1 MSKVILI
8 TGASSGI
15 GKSIGEYLTLKGM
28 KVYGTSRD
36 SSRYLHSK
44 IKLIDLDVKS
54 KSSIELCINN
64 ILKVEDKIDVLI
76 NNAGVGITGPLEEI
90 PQDQI
95 IDNFKTNLYGPIN
108 LIKEILPIMRNNNSG
123 LIINVTSLAAYVGT
137 PFRSIYSASKAALD
151 LVSETLNMET
161 KNFNINIVT
170 IAPGEF
176 ATNIASRR
184 FHSELNKKSPYYYN
198 YSKALDSMNTHV
210 NKGADPIK
218 IAKKVFKV
226 VNAKNPKKKY
236 IIGSFLERIAPYLK
250 LILPQKI
257 FENIVMKS
265 Y

>member
-108 LIKEILPIMRNNNSG
+108 LIKEILPIISDLKFPLENFDNIEKELNEGARSLKIFIKYYSNSTIIRKKKIDNDTLFLFFNESANFDIYKDYKNFVSILLFKNTGLSLSNNTEINSKFNKNL
-123 LIINVTSLAAYVGT
+123 LIIEIQN
-137 PFRSIYSASKAALD
+137 
-151 LVSETLNMET
+151 
-161 KNFNINIVT
+161 KNN
-170 IAPGEF
+170 E
-176 ATNIASRR
+176 
-184 FHSELNKKSPYYYN
+184 
-198 YSKALDSMNTHV
+198 
-210 NKGADPIK
+210 
-218 IAKKVFKV
+218 
-226 VNAKNPKKKY
+226 
-236 IIGSFLERIAPYLK
+236 
-250 LILPQKI
+250 
-257 FENIVMKS
+257 
-265 Y
+265 